1 LYTGHVRCVGQQRL
15 CDTSVR
21 AKKGHSSVHT
31 KHAFLGALA
40 VLLGCILF
48 AGSLPARAAALPS
61 EIRQMVAAMKTV
73 HSYKLT
79 MDITSKVAT
88 QQTTSSVVLI
98 AVRQGKTRA
107 LYEKMHLTLSG
118 STMNLEVVQQG
129 TRTCIRGL
137 MGPTW
142 TCSTAKNSFMPGANL
157 AGIANLNQ
165 LTAAVTQA
173 FRITPIGRR
182 TVQGQLCDGFWLA
195 GKLSQVAMT
204 GKVWISVASHL
215 LVEED
220 ATTSTPLSAGS
231 KPTTLFTKVVASNYN
246 DPHLS
251 IPKV

>member
-1 LYTGHVRCVGQQRL
+1 MGVLAALLSCV
-15 CDTSVR
+15 V
-21 AKKGHSSVHT
+21 
-31 KHAFLGALA
+31 
-40 VLLGCILF
+40 F
-48 AGSLPARAAALPS
+48 AGSLPARAAALPP
-61 EIRQMVAAMKTV
+61 EIQQMVAAMKTV

-79 MDITSKVAT
+79 MDITSKAAT

-98 AVRQGKTRA
+98 AVRHGKTLA

-142 TCSTAKNSFMPGANL
+142 TCSTAKNALMPGANL
-157 AGIANLNQ
+157 AGIANLSQ
-165 LTAAVTQA
+165 LTTAVTQS
-173 FRITPIGRR
+173 FRLTPIGRR
-182 TVQGQLCDGFWLA
+182 TVQGQLCAGFSLA
-195 GKLSQVAMT
+195 GKLSHVAMT
-204 GKVWISVASHL
+204 GKIWINAASHL